1 MKNQVAHPVAKLLA
15 DALPWNH
22 EDHADPTRSNT
33 FLRPCY
39 EFAEVKIIDDFLH
52 YLQIRVT
59 HYNRATISGD
69 SIMKLNTIIIRLALL
84 IVPLALLAAG
94 AGVFWQGSGEP
105 YPFETL
111 RGETVMI
118 RGHGL
123 YRYDTILSS
132 SQEVG
137 QDIVTLLIGIPLLV
151 AGIVL
156 FGKGTLRGQLLLT
169 GAFGYFLYT
178 YGAMCFLTA
187 FNPLFLVYVAL
198 FSMSLFG
205 FILSMMNLDVAEVVR
220 HISDGFP
227 RRAIATYFI
236 IIALFLS
243 LAWLR
248 LVTVPS
254 LTWTPPYGL
263 ESAITLVIQAL
274 DLGVIVP
281 VSFIT
286 ATLLTRKS
294 GWGYVLSSVLLIK
307 IVMMGA
313 ALIAMIIS
321 QLIAHVEIDPITSV
335 FFVLISISG
344 IIFGIITLRNI
355 RD

>member
-1 MKNQVAHPVAKLLA
+1 M
-15 DALPWNH
+15 
-22 EDHADPTRSNT
+22 
-33 FLRPCY
+33 RPS
-39 EFAEVKIIDDFLH
+39 AI
-52 YLQIRVT
+52 
-59 HYNRATISGD
+59 A
-69 SIMKLNTIIIRLALL
+69 IRLAIF

-94 AGVFWQGSGEP
+94 AGVFWQGTGEP

-123 YRYDTILSS
+123 YRYDTLLSS

-137 QDIVTLLIGIPLLV
+137 QDIVTLLLGIPLLLV
-151 AGIVL
+151 GIAL
-156 FGKGTLRGQLLLT
+156 SRKGTLRGQLLLT
-169 GAFGYFLYT
+169 GALGYFLYT
-178 YGAMCFLTA
+178 YGAMSFLTA

-205 FILSMMNLDVAEVVR
+205 FILSMMNLDADEVTR
-220 HISDGFP
+220 RISDGFP
-227 RRAIATYFI
+227 RRAISTYFI
-236 IIALFLS
+236 VIAVFLS

-248 LVTVPS
+248 LVVVPS

-263 ESAITLVIQAL
+263 ESAITLVIQAI
-274 DLGVIVP
+274 DLGIIVP
-281 VSFIT
+281 VSLIT
-286 ATLLTRKS
+286 ATLLSRKS

-307 IVMMGA
+307 IIMMGA

-321 QLIAHVEIDPITSV
+321 QLMAGMKIDPVTSV
-335 FFVLISISG
+335 FFVLIGISG
-344 IIFGIITLRNI
+344 IIFGVILLRNI

>member
-1 MKNQVAHPVAKLLA
+1 MK
-15 DALPWNH
+15 
-22 EDHADPTRSNT
+22 SNNI
-33 FLRPCY
+33 
-39 EFAEVKIIDDFLH
+39 V
-52 YLQIRVT
+52 
-59 HYNRATISGD
+59 
-69 SIMKLNTIIIRLALL
+69 IRLALI

-94 AGVFWQGSGEP
+94 AGVFWQGTGES

-123 YRYDTILSS
+123 YRYDTVLSS

-137 QDIVTLLIGIPLLV
+137 QDVVTLFIGIPLLI

-156 FGKGTLRGQLLLT
+156 SRNGTLRGRLLLT

-178 YGAMCFLTA
+178 YGGMSFLTA

-198 FSMSLFG
+198 FSLSLFG
-205 FILSMMNLDVAEVVR
+205 FILSMMNLDVDEVVR

-227 RRAIATYFI
+227 RRAISIYFI
-236 IIALFLS
+236 AIAVFLS
-243 LAWLR
+243 LAWLG

-254 LTWTPPYGL
+254 LMWTPPYGL

-286 ATLLTRKS
+286 AILLLRKS

-307 IVMMGA
+307 VIMMGA
-313 ALIAMIIS
+313 ALISMIIG
-321 QLIAHVEIDPITSV
+321 QLLAGLKIPIVTSV
-335 FFVLISISG
+335 FFVLISVSG
-344 IIFGIITLRNI
+344 ITFGIITLRNI